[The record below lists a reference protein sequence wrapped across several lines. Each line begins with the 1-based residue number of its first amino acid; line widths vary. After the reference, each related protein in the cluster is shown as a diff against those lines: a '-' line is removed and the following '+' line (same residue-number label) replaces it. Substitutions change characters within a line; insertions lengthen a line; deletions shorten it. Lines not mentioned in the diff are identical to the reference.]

1 MEVNNT
7 DAEGRIALAD
17 AASYVARKYKPSVL
31 IDAATLTGA
40 QLVAT
45 GKWHAGIV
53 SNDGELEAKAVQAG
67 LASGDHCFPLL
78 FSPELHTPEFK
89 STVADMRNSVADR
102 NNASSSA
109 SGLWVYL
116 HIEDCN
122 LQWLHIDLAGPAFMD
137 NRGTGYGVGLMHGLV
152 RAL

>member
-1 MEVNNT
+1 M
-7 DAEGRIALAD
+7 
-17 AASYVARKYKPSVL
+17 
-31 IDAATLTGA
+31 
-40 QLVAT
+40 
-45 GKWHAGIV
+45 
-53 SNDGELEAKAVQAG
+53 
-67 LASGDHCFPLL
+67 ASGDHCFPLL